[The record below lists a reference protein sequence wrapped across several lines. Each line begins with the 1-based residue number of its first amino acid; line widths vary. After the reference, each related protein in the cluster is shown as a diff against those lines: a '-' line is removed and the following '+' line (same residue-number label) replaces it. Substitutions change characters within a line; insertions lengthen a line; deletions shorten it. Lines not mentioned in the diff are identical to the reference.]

1 MAHASGSPD
10 TATAEAVH
18 DPRVVCAVYHQA
30 IELIGKRW
38 TGAIVSLLMR
48 GPMRFHMLVS
58 AVPGMS
64 ERLCADRLRELEV
77 AGLVSRRV
85 LPGPPVGVEYSL
97 TEAGSDLNVSL
108 TSLATW
114 AHRWLDAVPAG
125 TARPSGIGSVLTP
138 AATPA

>member
-1 MAHASGSPD
+1 MAPTSE
-10 TATAEAVH
+10 TATEVAH

-48 GPMRFHMLVS
+48 GPMRFHAVVS

-85 LPGPPVGVEYSL
+85 LPGPPVGVEYAL
-97 TEAGSDLNVSL
+97 TEAGSDLNDSL
-108 TSLATW
+108 TSLGKW
-114 AHRWLDAVPAG
+114 AHRWLDPA
-125 TARPSGIGSVLTP
+125 TAQ
-138 AATPA
+138 AH

>member
-1 MAHASGSPD
+1 MASVTSSPST
-10 TATAEAVH
+10 TAIEINH

-48 GPMRFHMLVS
+48 GPTRFHVLVS

-85 LPGPPVGVEYSL
+85 LPGPPVGVEYAL
-97 TEAGSDLNVSL
+97 TEAGNDLSDAL
-108 TSLATW
+108 TSLAKW
-114 AHRWLDAVPAG
+114 AHRWLDSPG
-125 TARPSGIGSVLTP
+125 GRGP
-138 AATPA
+138 AADSARD

>member
-1 MAHASGSPD
+1 MAHVSGS
-10 TATAEAVH
+10 TGTTTTEVVH

-85 LPGPPVGVEYSL
+85 IPGPPVGVEYSL
-97 TEAGSDLNVSL
+97 TEAGSDLDNSL

-114 AHRWLDAVPAG
+114 AHRWLEPAPAG
-125 TARPSGIGSVLTP
+125 PAHSSVVGSR
-138 AATPA
+138 

>member
-1 MAHASGSPD
+1 MYELCMAPASVAPGSTP
-10 TATAEAVH
+10 AEATH

-38 TGAIVSLLMR
+38 TGAIISLLMR
-48 GPMRFHMLVS
+48 GPQRFHALVS

-85 LPGPPVGVEYSL
+85 LPGPPVGVEYAL
-97 TEAGSDLNVSL
+97 TEAGSDLNESL
-108 TSLATW
+108 TSLGRW
-114 AHRWLDAVPAG
+114 AHRWLETVPA
-125 TARPSGIGSVLTP
+125 PS
-138 AATPA
+138 

>member
-1 MAHASGSPD
+1 MAPTHPTALAPDSSGM
-10 TATAEAVH
+10 AAAEVVH

-48 GPMRFHMLVS
+48 GPMRFHALVT

-85 LPGPPVGVEYSL
+85 LPGPPVGVEYTL
-97 TEAGSDLNVSL
+97 TEAGSDLNDSL
-108 TSLATW
+108 RSLGEW
-114 AHRWLDAVPAG
+114 AHRWLE
-125 TARPSGIGSVLTP
+125 P
-138 AATPA
+138 AAAPTH